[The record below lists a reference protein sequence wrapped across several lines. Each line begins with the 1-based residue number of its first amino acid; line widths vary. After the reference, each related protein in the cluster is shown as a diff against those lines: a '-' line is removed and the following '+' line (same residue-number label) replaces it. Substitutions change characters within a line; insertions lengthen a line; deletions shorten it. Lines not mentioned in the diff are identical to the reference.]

1 MAWPQSD
8 PHSAEGL
15 FVPPNPLGKRNP
27 GRRTDTRPNRS
38 REDFSK
44 MIDVDGANKGTQLTR
59 TSRNMISPTSAVRTP
74 PLLDFIVYV
83 DSTYELPFNVYRL
96 GLEREDAPLE
106 RHQSAL

>member
-1 MAWPQSD
+1 MGHKDTKTHSDMAWPQSD

-44 MIDVDGANKGTQLTR
+44 MIDVDGEQGDATYKNKQEYDQSNHCCEDTAS
-59 TSRNMISPTSAVRTP
+59 SRFYRIRR
-74 PLLDFIVYV
+74 LD
-83 DSTYELPFNVYRL
+83 L
-96 GLEREDAPLE
+96 
-106 RHQSAL
+106 